1 MIIRRYAVLALALL
15 GSARTLGAQTNADD
29 PWNKM
34 PPLPTTC
41 YADHEFSIK
50 LANLYAELGEQ
61 KSQQEAINTELGQKA
76 QQLDPM
82 EMVRRLNEFMAR
94 DPQKAMK
101 VMQAQAAA
109 AGEVS
114 SGVTSSAEAKEAREA
129 ELAQLSAEFKAAN
142 AEGAKPFLARQDE
155 LVRTSTRPIL
165 EGAAR
170 EFTSKAAQD
179 AFDEQ
184 VRLQNADYEARC
196 AAWYGADGKL
206 RRWLASYRSTVIDPM
221 AKSQEEI
228 DGNIELQMAI
238 MGTSGAGFRSTAQ
251 IEAVREYARV
261 VEKLYNLR
269 LPPEVPW
276 AERR

>member
-1 MIIRRYAVLALALL
+1 MMIRRYGVLALALL

-101 VMQAQAAA
+101 FMQAQAAA

-129 ELAQLSAEFKAAN
+129 ELVQLSAEFKAAN

-221 AKSQEEI
+221 ATTQEEI

-238 MGTSGAGFRSTAQ
+238 MGTSGDGFRSTAQ

-261 VEKLYNLR
+261 ARILYDLR
-269 LPPEVPW
+269 LPPELPW

>member
-1 MIIRRYAVLALALL
+1 MIRRYGVLALALV
-15 GSARTLGAQTNADD
+15 GRARTLGAQTNADD

-101 VMQAQAAA
+101 FMQAQAAA

-129 ELAQLSAEFKAAN
+129 ELVQLSAEFKAAN

-221 AKSQEEI
+221 ATTQEEI

-238 MGTSGAGFRSTAQ
+238 MGTSGDGFRSTAQ

-261 VEKLYNLR
+261 ARILYDLR
-269 LPPEVPW
+269 LPPELPW